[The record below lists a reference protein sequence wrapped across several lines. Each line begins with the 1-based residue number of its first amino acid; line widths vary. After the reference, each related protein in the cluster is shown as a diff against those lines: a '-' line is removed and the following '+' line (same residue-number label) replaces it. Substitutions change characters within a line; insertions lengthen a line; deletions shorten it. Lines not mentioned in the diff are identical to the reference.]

1 MNTLRFQ
8 PWSGN
13 TVTFQDEFKNM
24 MNRFLRTDEADQSDV
39 VTSQWAPRVDI
50 REEDHRFVLAADV
63 PGVDPNEIEIQ
74 MDRGVLSIRGERKI
88 ETTKEDGKFTR
99 VERSHGVFYRRFA
112 LPDSA
117 DPAGISA
124 SGKLGVLEISIPKRP
139 ESAPRR
145 IAIQTQ

>member
-13 TVTFQDEFKNM
+13 ALTFQDEFKNM
-24 MNRFLRTDEADQSDV
+24 MNRFLGADESDQSDV

-50 REEDHRFVLAADV
+50 REEDQRFVLFADV
-63 PGVDPNEIEIQ
+63 PGVEPDSIEIQ
-74 MDRGVLSIRGERKI
+74 MERGVLSIRGERKV
-88 ETTKEDGKFTR
+88 EAGKTDGKFTR

-124 SGKLGVLEISIPKRP
+124 SGRLGVLEISIPKRP

-145 IAIQTQ
+145 ITIQTQ